1 MLTLQ
6 RNSDDVAT
14 FTVDNPRQN
23 PVLLRRDY
31 IRHHARGKLAHS
43 QSRCEC

>member
-6 RNSDDVAT
+6 RNSDDVTT

-23 PVLLRRDY
+23 PVLLRRDH
-31 IRHHARGKLAHS
+31 IGHHAHCKLAHS